1 MQVLLSKMKTID
13 GLSLY
18 TLYQAMYMGKSDGS
32 FTNFRIYNF
41 EILSSRYER
50 YEDSAIVRNNQLID
64 SYTIKVFRNPKHRS
78 SVSASDLNVVH
89 FQERL
94 GQDGY
99 WYISYVVFEYTEFDK
114 IFKIIGELDEQKFD
128 ID

>member
-1 MQVLLSKMKTID
+1 MKTID

-18 TLYQAMYMGKSDGS
+18 TLYQAMYMGKSNGT

-41 EILSSRYER
+41 EILSSRYESRYQR
-50 YEDSAIVRNNQLID
+50 YEGSAIIRNNQLID
-64 SYTIKVFRNPKHRS
+64 SYRIKVFRNPKHRS
-78 SVSASDLNVVH
+78 STSASNLNVVD

-99 WYISYVVFEYTEFDK
+99 WYISYVVFEYIEFDK